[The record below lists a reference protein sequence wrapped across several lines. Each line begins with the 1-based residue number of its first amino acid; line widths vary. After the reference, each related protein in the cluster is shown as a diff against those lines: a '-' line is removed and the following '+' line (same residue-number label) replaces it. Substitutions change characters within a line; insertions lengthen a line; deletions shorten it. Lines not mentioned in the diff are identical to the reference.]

1 MKFAHIADCHLGGW
15 PQPQLRELNFKCF
28 QEAVKR
34 CIGEKVDFILIA
46 GDLFDAPYP
55 PIDTLKETFDEF
67 RKIKE
72 AKIPVFLIAG
82 SHDYSVSGKTFLDVL
97 EKAGFCKNVFDF
109 EEHNGKIILHPT
121 LYNGAAIYG
130 YPGKKSGLEV
140 AEIRKIKLQEAP
152 GLFRIVMLHTSIRSA
167 VPYGDIEAVDEKELP
182 SADYYALGHLHI
194 RYQKNEKVYP
204 GPTFPNNIGELEEL
218 QGGSF
223 CIVDKGKIR
232 REIIKIK
239 EVLPIYLEINNALR
253 ATEDVVTLLKK
264 ENLKDKIIII
274 RLLGTLETGKI
285 SDIDFQRIEQFARE
299 HGALTVLKSTNKLY
313 IEEFE
318 KENSQSESE
327 NIESEIVDGFI
338 KKNQNKFSGLIPEL
352 LKTFMMEKIED
363 ETALTFE
370 DRLFSEA
377 RNLLAPHKIGL

>member
-1 MKFAHIADCHLGGW
+1 MKFAHLADCHLGGW
-15 PQPQLRELNFKCF
+15 SQPQLRELNFKCF
-28 QEAVKR
+28 QEVVRR
-34 CIGEKVDFILIA
+34 CISEKVNFILIA

-97 EKAGFCKNVFDF
+97 EKAGFCKNVFSF
-109 EEHNGKIILHPT
+109 EEHNGKIILLPT

-140 AEIRKIKLQEAP
+140 TEIKKIKLQEAP
-152 GLFRIVMLHTSIRSA
+152 GLFRIIMLHTSIRSA
-167 VPYGDIEAVDEKELP
+167 VPYEDIDAVDEKDLP
-182 SADYYALGHLHI
+182 AADYYALGHLHI
-194 RYQKNEKVYP
+194 RYQKDEKVYP

-223 CIVDKGKIR
+223 CIVDKGKIK
-232 REIIKIK
+232 REIINIK
-239 EVLPIYLEINNALR
+239 EVLSVHLEINNALR
-253 ATEDVVTLLKK
+253 ATEDIITLLKK
-264 ENLKDKIIII
+264 ENLKDKIIVI
-274 RLLGTLETGKI
+274 RLSGMLESGKI
-285 SDIDFQRIEQFARE
+285 SDVDFQRIEQYARE
-299 HGALTVLKSTNKLY
+299 NMALAVLKSTNKLL
-313 IEEFE
+313 IEDFE
-318 KENSQSESE
+318 KENMEISE
-327 NIESEIVDGFI
+327 NIESEIIDGFI
-338 KKNQNKFSGLIPEL
+338 KKNQNKFSGIVPEL
-352 LKTFMMEKIED
+352 MKTLAIEKNED

-377 RNLLAPHKIGL
+377 RNLLGAQKIIL

>member
-28 QEAVKR
+28 QEVVRR
-34 CIGEKVDFILIA
+34 CISEKVDFILIA
-46 GDLFDAPYP
+46 GDLFDSPYP
-55 PIDTLKETFDEF
+55 PIDTLKEAFDEF

-121 LYNGAAIYG
+121 LYSGAAIYG

-182 SADYYALGHLHI
+182 AADYYALGHLHI

-204 GPTFPNNIGELEEL
+204 GPTFPNDIGELEEL

-223 CIVDKGKIR
+223 CIVDKGKIK
-232 REIIKIK
+232 RELINIK
-239 EVLPIYLEINNALR
+239 EVLPIYLEINNALH
-253 ATEDVVTLLKK
+253 ATDGIIAMLKGR
-264 ENLKDKIIII
+264 NLKDKIIII
-274 RLLGTLETGKI
+274 RLSGVLETGKT
-285 SDIDFQRIEQFARE
+285 SDINFQSVEQFARE
-299 HGALTVLKSTNKLY
+299 QGALTVLKSTNKLY
-313 IEEFE
+313 IKEFE
-318 KENSQSESE
+318 KEDIPSESE
-327 NIESEIVDGFI
+327 NIESKIVDELI
-338 KKNQNKFSGLIPEL
+338 KKNQSKFSGLIPEL

-363 ETALTFE
+363 ETTLAFE

-377 RNLLAPHKIGL
+377 RNLLASYKIEL